1 MALRGM
7 LFHQQLLLGLM
18 ILAATAAYQDSQ
30 PNSSCI
36 YCGSLCIPY
45 PFETRWGHYLDD
57 SFYINC
63 DNTSGTPKP
72 TLGHDNNLEDPQHI
86 TGSKFP
92 ISYKRNNLIGVGS
105 YSVSYIY
112 GGEPGKRY
120 GTGCVSL
127 SSGRYDGPGRDS
139 RVVNGSCSGVG
150 CCNTSIPEGVI
161 DFEVRVWSFLE
172 DYSTC
177 IFAFVVEKEA
187 LKFSTLD
194 LNLQNRTTVPV
205 VLDWAVGNETCENAQ
220 RNQATY
226 ACKAA
231 NSDCLNSTNGPGY
244 RCNCSSGFQGNPYLL
259 DGCQDIDECQTS
271 KPCIHTDTCQNF
283 VGGFNCSC
291 PKGFKGD
298 GIKTE
303 SGCPRS
309 GEDSLSRVVIIALL
323 DGSQDE
329 QQSRRPARRKYGD
342 RRGTVY
348 CVYLG
353 TDGGWLFMSFG
364 LPRGLPEVVRSW
376 DTWGVYGPSS
386 GKQWLARARC
396 WATLRGLHP
405 LDSRKTPVLGEAVV
419 NGRRGVDQM
428 KGEEGLLR
436 GRRPSSSTWE
446 KLANIPF
453 SCPPI
458 PWSFCPDGLRNIKSR
473 VRAPVTV
480 LRDHRSR
487 QQLFHRFLRRGLSAA
502 LPLGPLS
509 RVFMALGVGD
519 SSESSSSG
527 GGHSLTP
534 MSGSEDPGSQ
544 GRSSET
550 AESSSS
556 DSVSQEPHCLT
567 MANGR
572 VPSNGE
578 DIALYEDSLTGG
590 LRLPFRPFER
600 EVLHRLGISPS
611 QLNPNGW
618 RIMTGLQV
626 LWRMA
631 SEGEYDLSVDEF
643 FFLYKLTYMP
653 STPGVWGFMRH
664 RGSPKLILEL
674 PNSNRSWKPKFF
686 FLCGSHFEFTPGE
699 EAGKLYGLRRSWGIP
714 HANAF
719 HRPSLSKRL
728 KQRLSLVTDFQKGRA
743 VGLFDLVSP
752 ITLAQW
758 SLGPEPSAEVLKAI
772 QAYNRSMTT
781 RAERKRLREAAQKVD
796 DLPDASALFS
806 KRAKSEKK
814 VPMEKGTSSKKGGR
828 QEKPLPAAKG
838 RAAEKVH
845 VYHEI
850 PSSPVRALKGKEV
863 SADEIQPTI
872 YSSSSRAMDKVKEM
886 YEQVDSGGAA
896 GQVFVLGNRVRMSA
910 RESAKLKADLEKAN
924 AQSSA
929 HQEAMETL
937 NAERGVLKSQM
948 KKLETDLK
956 AKDGRLSAL
965 EKERDELVR
974 KTVGLQQQV
983 LNARET
989 AVNEFKASEEFEDD
1003 TRRYYVAGFEH
1014 FRKRVALAFGDAHDW
1029 TTVAIP
1035 PDVPSALPS
1044 SDQSGGLASG
1054 SAGEPAASLDE
1065 GATVPS
1071 TDKEAP

>member
-1 MALRGM
+1 
-7 LFHQQLLLGLM
+7 
-18 ILAATAAYQDSQ
+18 
-30 PNSSCI
+30 
-36 YCGSLCIPY
+36 
-45 PFETRWGHYLDD
+45 
-57 SFYINC
+57 
-63 DNTSGTPKP
+63 
-72 TLGHDNNLEDPQHI
+72 
-86 TGSKFP
+86 
-92 ISYKRNNLIGVGS
+92 
-105 YSVSYIY
+105 
-112 GGEPGKRY
+112 
-120 GTGCVSL
+120 
-127 SSGRYDGPGRDS
+127 
-139 RVVNGSCSGVG
+139 
-150 CCNTSIPEGVI
+150 
-161 DFEVRVWSFLE
+161 
-172 DYSTC
+172 
-177 IFAFVVEKEA
+177 
-187 LKFSTLD
+187 
-194 LNLQNRTTVPV
+194 
-205 VLDWAVGNETCENAQ
+205 
-220 RNQATY
+220 
-226 ACKAA
+226 
-231 NSDCLNSTNGPGY
+231 
-244 RCNCSSGFQGNPYLL
+244 
-259 DGCQDIDECQTS
+259 
-271 KPCIHTDTCQNF
+271 
-283 VGGFNCSC
+283 
-291 PKGFKGD
+291 
-298 GIKTE
+298 
-303 SGCPRS
+303 
-309 GEDSLSRVVIIALL
+309 
-323 DGSQDE
+323 
-329 QQSRRPARRKYGD
+329 
-342 RRGTVY
+342 
-348 CVYLG
+348 
-353 TDGGWLFMSFG
+353 
-364 LPRGLPEVVRSW
+364 
-376 DTWGVYGPSS
+376 
-386 GKQWLARARC
+386 
-396 WATLRGLHP
+396 
-405 LDSRKTPVLGEAVV
+405 
-419 NGRRGVDQM
+419 
-428 KGEEGLLR
+428 
-436 GRRPSSSTWE
+436 
-446 KLANIPF
+446 
-453 SCPPI
+453 
-458 PWSFCPDGLRNIKSR
+458 
-473 VRAPVTV
+473 
-480 LRDHRSR
+480 
-487 QQLFHRFLRRGLSAA
+487 
-502 LPLGPLS
+502 
-509 RVFMALGVGD
+509 
-519 SSESSSSG
+519 
-527 GGHSLTP
+527 

-556 DSVSQEPHCLT
+556 DSVSQEPRIPVSVRNLNKPFI
-567 MANGR
+567 AER
-572 VPSNGE
+572 VPSKLIDKDVVRIRSRYQIPENIVLRLPDDGEWACSSNGE

-699 EAGKLYGLRRSWGIP
+699 EAGELYGLRRSWGIP
-714 HANAF
+714 NANAF

-863 SADEIQPTI
+863 SPDEIQPTI

-886 YEQVDSGGAA
+886 YEQVDLEVYDHVEDLDLLRLSIQDSLKAA

-910 RESAKLKADLEKAN
+910 RESTKLKADLEKAN

-937 NAERGVLKSQM
+937 NTERGVLKSQV

-965 EKERDELVR
+965 EKERDELLR

-1003 TRRYYVAGFEH
+1003 TRRYYVAGDSEEEEE
-1014 FRKRVALAFGDAHDW
+1014 GDDVQSKEQ
-1029 TTVAIP
+1029 VAIP
-1035 PDVPSALPS
+1035 PDVPSAS
-1044 SDQSGGLASG
+1044 S
-1054 SAGEPAASLDE
+1054 
-1065 GATVPS
+1065 
-1071 TDKEAP
+1071 